1 MIPTLLEPCPNLFFF
16 AQSNQTVSLNT
27 LRSMHFEIPDT
38 ETSTFIFESERYRSM
53 GKLGE
58 GGMATVW
65 KMKDTQLLRTVA
77 LKQLHQQKSGSTY
90 EHENFIVGRQITA
103 QLQHPGIVPIH
114 DLQIDEDGGIYFTMR
129 EIQGQT
135 LEDIIQSVHRVS
147 TTQWETTYTGWNLR
161 RLIGA
166 LESICQTVA
175 YAHVRGVIHQ
185 DLKPTNIMVG
195 DYGEILVVDWGIAR
209 VRSLYKQKSQL
220 GTNQSIRIRPKA

>member
-1 MIPTLLEPCPNLFFF
+1 
-16 AQSNQTVSLNT
+16 
-27 LRSMHFEIPDT
+27 MHFEIPDT
-38 ETSTFIFESERYRSM
+38 ETSTFIFEAERYRSM

-77 LKQLHQQKSGSTY
+77 LKQLHQQKTGSTY
-90 EHENFIVGRQITA
+90 EHENFIVEAQITA

-129 EIQGQT
+129 EIKGQT

-147 TTQWETTYTGWNLR
+147 TTQWETTYAGWNLR

-185 DLKPTNIMVG
+185 DLKPPNIMVG

-209 VRSLYKQKSQL
+209 VRSLYKPNSTGYKLKHPSP
-220 GTNQSIRIRPKA
+220 S